1 MFLWPYHLNAI
12 FSFIVYSLQSLPC
25 QLLLVTWGGT
35 MGLTVE
41 ILYLLR
47 ENDLGAINNNKCLIH
62 HLTLQTWV
70 SQFFLFL
77 DSNLMKRDNS
87 ALLCDVFKTLCWR
100 WLRPRRRSCCVTSWS
115 ACSCFWTPAPR
126 PHACPRPRP
135 RPGRSLSAGSPSPR
149 GWCRPPPA
157 ATARTS
163 RSPRSRL
170 SHSWTRDWI
179 ESWSYNTAVYPDG
192 QIIFIWWRTVQ
203 AISLN
208 CPDGLYQILMSI
220 TLYARA
226 NHHTTHN
233 NFNVKSMTNVSF
245 SWLPVY

>member
-25 QLLLVTWGGT
+25 QLLLVTWGET
-35 MGLTVE
+35 MGWTVE

-100 WLRPRRRSCCVTSWS
+100 WLHPRRRGCCVTSWS

-126 PHACPRPRP
+126 PPACPRPRP
-135 RPGRSLSAGSPSPR
+135 GPAGVCPLEVRLPEAGVGLPQQPQGGHHALR
-149 GWCRPPPA
+149 GPDCH
-157 ATARTS
+157 TA
-163 RSPRSRL
+163 
-170 SHSWTRDWI
+170 
-179 ESWSYNTAVYPDG
+179 G
-192 QIIFIWWRTVQ
+192 QEI
-203 AISLN
+203 
-208 CPDGLYQILMSI
+208 G
-220 TLYARA
+220 
-226 NHHTTHN
+226 
-233 NFNVKSMTNVSF
+233 
-245 SWLPVY
+245 